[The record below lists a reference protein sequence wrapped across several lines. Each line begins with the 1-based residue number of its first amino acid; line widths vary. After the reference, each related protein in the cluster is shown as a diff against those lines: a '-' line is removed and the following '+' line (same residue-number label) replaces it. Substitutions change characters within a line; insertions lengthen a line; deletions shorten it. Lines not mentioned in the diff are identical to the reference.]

1 MLEVKNAVV
10 VVVLIFL
17 KHNGMSR
24 QTINNSE
31 LCSQSKLQE
40 NPGTSLIVVK

>member
-17 KHNGMSR
+17 KHNGMSG
-24 QTINNSE
+24 QTINNSH
-31 LCSQSKLQE
+31 LCSQLKLEE
-40 NPGTSLIVVK
+40 NLVTSLIVVK